1 MDCLQ
6 CFQTFL
12 EMKSEV
18 FQDLT
23 FRLGKHMNTHDD
35 ITIMADFNID
45 GKAVQKQNLEK
56 LDTFCETFGLLNLVN
71 DYICYFKN
79 HKFPID
85 LTLTNKVASCR
96 LTKATEIGISDIHL
110 LISNYS
116 SEMEEYFVQSV
127 QTF

>member
-1 MDCLQ
+1 MLK
-6 CFQTFL
+6 L
-12 EMKSEV
+12 ESKNFSQKSSSSKKK
-18 FQDLT
+18 F
-23 FRLGKHMNTHDD
+23 
-35 ITIMADFNID
+35 
-45 GKAVQKQNLEK
+45 LEK

>member
-6 CFQTFL
+6 CFQTSL

-18 FQDLT
+18 FQDFT
-23 FRLGKHMNTHDD
+23 FRLSKHMNTHDD
-35 ITIMADFNID
+35 IIIMADFNID

>member
-1 MDCLQ
+1 
-6 CFQTFL
+6 
-12 EMKSEV
+12 MKSEV
-18 FQDLT
+18 FQDFT
-23 FRLGKHMNTHDD
+23 FRLSKRMNTHDD
-35 ITIMADFNID
+35 IIIMADFNID